1 MITSIYLDLAFIP
14 FFCNINFILLQMSM
28 LPFVLLSQLYSA
40 VKDRTIVDRE
50 LEVCI
55 CCFWF
60 KVNWNKCQKMVIP
73 SSSPR
78 WLLSFLFPFPGE
90 SLGRKVAKVLERFF
104 FFFLKKVYLG
114 INKKMPKGYN
124 EFIQYIITL
133 ISTSTLDRIAL
144 VASSL
149 HLRYIIMLI

>member
-104 FFFLKKVYLG
+104 FFFLKFFYSK
-114 INKKMPKGYN
+114 NK
-124 EFIQYIITL
+124 ITL
-133 ISTSTLDRIAL
+133 DFQLKSNTLYWIFVYTSRIWC
-144 VASSL
+144 SPSDFS
-149 HLRYIIMLI
+149 